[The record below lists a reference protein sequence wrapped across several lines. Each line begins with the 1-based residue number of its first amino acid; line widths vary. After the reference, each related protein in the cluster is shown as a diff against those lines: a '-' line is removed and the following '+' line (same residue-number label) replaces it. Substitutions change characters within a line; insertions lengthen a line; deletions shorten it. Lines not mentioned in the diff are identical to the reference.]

1 MKSLIV
7 SAALLSSALGG
18 LTVGKAIQSPQ
29 TPQPALHG
37 DVLEILKHFSIVDL
51 DDGQSGVVKTIRI
64 TGVNVQIVNGL
75 GATNGNANDPFSM
88 DASVSSTNGAGNLII
103 GYDEPRIGVPVNRT
117 GSHYLVVGPGHTFS
131 GFGGA
136 VVGSSNDSTAPYAS
150 VYAGAGSKSTGLG
163 ACISGGNGNLAGG
176 AFSSVTGGF
185 NSSAAGELSSVGG
198 GIRNFASGPYAS
210 VSGGYKGHASGEGSS
225 VTGGDRCAA
234 QGRRSSVSGG
244 SVSVAAGDEA
254 WAAGSLVEDQ

>member
-18 LTVGKAIQSPQ
+18 LTVGKSIQ
-29 TPQPALHG
+29 TPELALTANT
-37 DVLEILKHFSIVDL
+37 LEILKHFSLVDL
-51 DDGQSGVVKTIRI
+51 DDGQGGVVKTIRI

-75 GATNGNANDPFSM
+75 GATNGNANDPFNM
-88 DASVSSTNGAGNLII
+88 NASASHTNGAGNLII
-103 GYDEPRIGVPVNRT
+103 GYDEPLIGIPVNRT

-136 VVGSSNDSTAPYAS
+136 VVGSSNASTAPYAS
-150 VYAGAGSKSTGLG
+150 VYAGAGSKSTGVG
-163 ACISGGNGNLAGG
+163 ACITGGNGNLAGG

-185 NSSAAGELSSVGG
+185 NSSAAGEVSSVGG
-198 GIRNFASGPYAS
+198 GLRNFASGPYAT
-210 VSGGYKGHASGEGSS
+210 VSGGYKGQASGEGSS
-225 VTGGDRCAA
+225 VSGGDRCAA

-244 SVSVAAGDEA
+244 SVSIAAGDES
-254 WAAGSLVEDQ
+254 WAAGDLVEDQ